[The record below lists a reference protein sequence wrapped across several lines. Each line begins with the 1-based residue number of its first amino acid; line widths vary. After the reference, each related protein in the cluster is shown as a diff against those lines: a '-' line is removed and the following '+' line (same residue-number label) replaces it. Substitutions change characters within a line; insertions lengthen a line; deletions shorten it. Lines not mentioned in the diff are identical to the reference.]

1 MTTND
6 VDVRLQQLI
15 REVIRIN
22 QNKDAVSE
30 LVVGQ
35 KCDLLDDFGLD
46 SLLMVQ
52 LIVEIESEFDLE
64 FDLADLN
71 MDVLRNYHNLREY
84 IVSHQ
89 G

>member
-6 VDVRLQQLI
+6 VDVRLQHLI

-22 QNKDAVSE
+22 QNKDVVSE

-35 KCDLLDDFGLD
+35 ECDLLDDFGLD

-71 MDVLRNYHNLREY
+71 MDVLRKYHNLREY

>member
-35 KCDLLDDFGLD
+35 KCDMLDDFGLD

-64 FDLADLN
+64 FDLADRKSTRLN
-71 MDVLRNYHNLREY
+71 S
-84 IVSHQ
+84 SHP
-89 G
+89 

>member
-6 VDVRLQQLI
+6 VDVRLQHLI

-22 QNKDAVSE
+22 QNKDMVSE
-30 LVVGQ
+30 LVVEQ
-35 KCDLLDDFGLD
+35 QCDLLDDFGLD

-71 MDVLRNYHNLREY
+71 MDVLRKYHNLRDY
-84 IVSHQ
+84 IVSRQ

>member
-6 VDVRLQQLI
+6 VDVKLQRLI
-15 REVIRIN
+15 CEVIRIN
-22 QNKDAVSE
+22 QNKEVVSE
-30 LVVGQ
+30 LVIGQ
-35 KCDLLDDFGLD
+35 ECDLLEDFGLD

-64 FDLADLN
+64 FELSDLN
-71 MDVLRNYHNLREY
+71 MNVLRKYNNLRDY
-84 IVSHQ
+84 IVSRQ

>member
-35 KCDLLDDFGLD
+35 KCDMLDDFGLD

>member
-6 VDVRLQQLI
+6 VDIKLQNLI

-22 QNKDAVSE
+22 QNKDVISE
-30 LVVGQ
+30 LVVG
-35 KCDLLDDFGLD
+35 KECDLLDDFGLD

-71 MDVLRNYHNLREY
+71 MDVLRKYHNLRDY
-84 IVSHQ
+84 IVSYQ

>member
-6 VDVRLQQLI
+6 VDVRLQHLI

-22 QNKDAVSE
+22 QNKDMVSE
-30 LVVGQ
+30 LVVEQ
-35 KCDLLDDFGLD
+35 ECDLLDDFGLD

-52 LIVEIESEFDLE
+52 LIVEIESEFDIE

-71 MDVLRNYHNLREY
+71 MDVLRKYQNLRDY
-84 IVSHQ
+84 IISRQ

>member
-6 VDVRLQQLI
+6 VDVRLQHLI

-22 QNKDAVSE
+22 QNKDVVSE
-30 LVVGQ
+30 LVVGRE
-35 KCDLLDDFGLD
+35 CDLLDDFGLD

-71 MDVLRNYHNLREY
+71 MNVLRKYHNLRDY
-84 IVSHQ
+84 IVYRQ

>member
-1 MTTND
+1 MKTND
-6 VDVRLQQLI
+6 VDVRLQRLI
-15 REVIRIN
+15 CEVIRIN
-22 QNKDAVSE
+22 QNKDMVSE
-30 LVVGQ
+30 LVVEQ
-35 KCDLLDDFGLD
+35 ECDLLDDFGLD

-52 LIVEIESEFDLE
+52 LIVEIESEFDIE

-71 MDVLRNYHNLREY
+71 MDVLRKYHNLREY

>member
-1 MTTND
+1 MKTND
-6 VDVRLQQLI
+6 VDVRLQHLI

-22 QNKDAVSE
+22 QNKDVVSE

-35 KCDLLDDFGLD
+35 ECDLLDDFGLD

-71 MDVLRNYHNLREY
+71 MDVLRKYHNLRDY

>member
-6 VDVRLQQLI
+6 VDVRLQHLI

-35 KCDLLDDFGLD
+35 ECDLLDDFVLD

-52 LIVEIESEFDLE
+52 LIVEIESEFDIE

-71 MDVLRNYHNLREY
+71 MDVLRKYHNLRDY

>member
-1 MTTND
+1 MITNN
-6 VDVRLQQLI
+6 VDDRLQHLI
-15 REVIRIN
+15 CNAIRIN
-22 QNKDAVSE
+22 QNRNVVSE
-30 LVVGQ
+30 FVVDQG
-35 KCDLLDDFGLD
+35 CDLLDDLGLD

-71 MDVLRNYHNLREY
+71 MDVLRKYHKLRDY
-84 IVSHQ
+84 IISHQ

>member
-6 VDVRLQQLI
+6 VDVRLQHLI

-30 LVVGQ
+30 LVVEQ
-35 KCDLLDDFGLD
+35 ECDLLDDFGLD

-71 MDVLRNYHNLREY
+71 MDVLRKYHNLRDY

>member
-15 REVIRIN
+15 SEVIRIN
-22 QNKDAVSE
+22 QDKDMVSE
-30 LVVGQ
+30 LVVE
-35 KCDLLDDFGLD
+35 KECDLLDDFGLD

-52 LIVEIESEFDLE
+52 LIVEIESEFDIE

-71 MDVLRNYHNLREY
+71 MDVLRKYHNLRDY
-84 IVSHQ
+84 IISQQ

>member
-6 VDVRLQQLI
+6 VDVKLQRLI
-15 REVIRIN
+15 CEVIRIN
-22 QNKDAVSE
+22 QNKEVVSE
-30 LVVGQ
+30 LVIGQ
-35 KCDLLDDFGLD
+35 ECDLLDDFGLD

-64 FDLADLN
+64 FELSDLN
-71 MDVLRNYHNLREY
+71 MNVLRKYNNLRDY
-84 IVSHQ
+84 IVSRQ

>member
-6 VDVRLQQLI
+6 VDVKLQRLI
-15 REVIRIN
+15 CEVIRIS
-22 QNKDAVSE
+22 QNKEMVSE
-30 LVVGQ
+30 LVIGQ
-35 KCDLLDDFGLD
+35 ECDLLDDFGLD

-64 FDLADLN
+64 FELADLN
-71 MDVLRNYHNLREY
+71 MNVLRKYNNLRDY
-84 IVSHQ
+84 IVSRQ

>member
-6 VDVRLQQLI
+6 VDIRLQHLI
-15 REVIRIN
+15 CEVIRIN
-22 QNKDAVSE
+22 KGKNEISE
-30 LVVGQ
+30 LLEKQ
-35 KCDLLDDFGLD
+35 ECDLIDDFGLD

-64 FDLADLN
+64 FELADLN
-71 MDVLRNYHNLREY
+71 MEVLRKYHNLRDY
-84 IVSHQ
+84 IISHQ

>member
-1 MTTND
+1 MTTTN
-6 VDVRLQQLI
+6 VDARLQHLI
-15 REVIRIN
+15 CEVIRIN
-22 QNKDAVSE
+22 QNRDVVSE
-30 LVVGQ
+30 LVVEQ
-35 KCDLLDDFGLD
+35 ECDLIDDFGLD

-71 MDVLRNYHNLREY
+71 MDVLRKYHNLRKY
-84 IVSHQ
+84 IISHQ